1 MHCITTSLYM
11 PYTMQVLLEGEVR
24 PLTLPSVREE
34 GEGEGEGERGSSRC
48 GENDTAAGTTGL
60 PTSPSWRRS
69 PSYEQLQQIEL
80 DPHRLVKS
88 SRGGTGSSLRASPP
102 HSSDRRALTLS
113 VSGSEA
119 ESIYGKAS
127 LCAYLTLSTWLGVQV
142 WYYCTYVQLSVMNVV
157 SHI

>member
-1 MHCITTSLYM
+1 MTPLYM
-11 PYTMQVLLEGEVR
+11 PYTMQVLLEGGVR
-24 PLTLPSVREE
+24 PLALPSVRE
-34 GEGEGEGERGSSRC
+34 EGEGEGERGSSRC
-48 GENDTAAGTTGL
+48 GENDTAAGTMDL

-88 SRGGTGSSLRASPP
+88 SRVGTGSSLRASPP

-127 LCAYLTLSTWLGVQV
+127 SLCAYYTLSTWSSVQV
-142 WYYCTYVQLSVMNVV
+142 CYYCTCVQLSVVYVV
-157 SHI
+157 SHV